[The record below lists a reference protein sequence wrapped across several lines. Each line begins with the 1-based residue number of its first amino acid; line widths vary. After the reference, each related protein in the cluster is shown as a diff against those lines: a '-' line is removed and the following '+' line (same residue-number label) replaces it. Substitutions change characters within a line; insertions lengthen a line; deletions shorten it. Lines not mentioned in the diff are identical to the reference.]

1 MIPLE
6 LPPPLQAAIDEL
18 VRGADRGRLEA
29 AAARLTGAYREGGA
43 SRAARTA
50 EEVLAYAAQ
59 RAPATYAAT
68 AAVLRRLRAQRPEWR
83 PHSVLDVG
91 AGPGVASW
99 AATAIWPELERVV
112 LVEAEPE
119 MIALGRRLG
128 PAGAEWVQGQL
139 ETVSGSFD
147 LVLAAYVLN
156 ELRAEQLEQTAA
168 SLWARATDTLV
179 AVEPGTPAGY
189 ARVLAVR
196 SAALAAGGFTVAPCP
211 HDQPCPL
218 EAPDWCHFSA
228 RLQRGAAHRAVK
240 AVTRGF
246 EDEKYS
252 YVALARTPV
261 PRPSTRIIGQPQIRP
276 GHVLL
281 QLSTETGIERMTISK
296 RDGEAYRR
304 ARKAGW
310 GDALD

>member
-1 MIPLE
+1 
-6 LPPPLQAAIDEL
+6 
-18 VRGADRGRLEA
+18 
-29 AAARLTGAYREGGA
+29 
-43 SRAARTA
+43 
-50 EEVLAYAAQ
+50 
-59 RAPATYAAT
+59 
-68 AAVLRRLRAQRPEWR
+68 
-83 PHSVLDVG
+83 
-91 AGPGVASW
+91 
-99 AATAIWPELERVV
+99 V
-112 LVEAEPE
+112 LVEAESE

-128 PAGAEWVQGQL
+128 PGGAEWVHGQL

-156 ELRAEQLEQTAA
+156 ELRAEQLEQTAT

-179 AVEPGTPAGY
+179 VVEPGTPAGY

-196 SAALAAGGFTVAPCP
+196 SVALAAGGFTVAPCP
-211 HDQPCPL
+211 HDRPCPL

-261 PRPSTRIIGQPQIRP
+261 PRPSARIIGQPLIRP

-296 RDGEAYRR
+296 RDREAYRR